1 MLPLRHG
8 EKVKKIG
15 IIRWVIDSV
24 SNWFRLILSDPQ
36 SRNLFG
42 FLLLNLSFA
51 FVELIYGVITNSLGL
66 ISDSFHMFFD
76 CTGLLA
82 GLVSKQCIQLNQPYC
97 AQKPN
102 LLDMDLHVKSDNYI
116 TQMKFSCHM
125 LLMNLSSTSICVL
138 DLSDLVRSLFSKADF
153 WGNPKPEIQRCEQSS
168 IYGPS
173 Q

>member
-8 EKVKKIG
+8 EKSKKIG

-24 SNWFRLILSDPQ
+24 KGWFRLILSDPQ

-82 GLVSKQCIQLNQPYC
+82 GLVSKYIVYLVKAILSLETNF
-97 AQKPN
+97 
-102 LLDMDLHVKSDNYI
+102 LDMDLHVKSANSI
-116 TQMKFSCHM
+116 TQMKSSCHM
-125 LLMNLSSTSICVL
+125 VLMDLLRTSICVL
-138 DLSDLVRSLFSKADF
+138 ALSDLVRSLFSKVDF
-153 WGNPKPEIQRCEQSS
+153 WGKPKPEI
-168 IYGPS
+168 
-173 Q
+173 

>member
-15 IIRWVIDSV
+15 IIRWLIDSV

-82 GLVSKQCIQLNQPYC
+82 GLVSKQCIQLKTYVIILSLET
-97 AQKPN
+97 KF
-102 LLDMDLHVKSDNYI
+102 LDMDFDLHVKSANSI
-116 TQMKFSCHM
+116 TQMKSSCHM
-125 LLMNLSSTSICVL
+125 VLMDLSRTSSCLL
-138 DLSDLVRSLFSKADF
+138 DLSDLV
-153 WGNPKPEIQRCEQSS
+153 
-168 IYGPS
+168 
-173 Q
+173 